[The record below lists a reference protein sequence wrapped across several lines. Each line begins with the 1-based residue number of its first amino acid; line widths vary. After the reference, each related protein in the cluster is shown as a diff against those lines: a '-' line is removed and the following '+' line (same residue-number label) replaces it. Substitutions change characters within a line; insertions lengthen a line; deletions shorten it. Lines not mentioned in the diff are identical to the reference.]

1 MPRYHLLPVLALAF
15 AALAVPAAAQTPPMS
30 DADYLAKVT
39 TAAPAGLVKGATIL
53 QMQADGSMKTLQ
65 TGSNGFTCM
74 LAPPA
79 GDPMCADAN
88 AMAWVKALMTKTAPP
103 NLVGFVYML
112 AGDNGASNT
121 DPYASAKTADN
132 NWIVTGSHVMIV
144 GPAVKSMGYPMGPA
158 ADATRPYVMWADTPY
173 VHLMIPVGATPT
185 TTAAPQ

>member
-103 NLVGFVYML
+103 DAIGFVYML

-121 DPYASAKTADN
+121 DPYARVKTADN
-132 NWIVTGSHVMIV
+132 HWILTGSHVMIV
-144 GPAVKSMGYPMGPA
+144 GPAVKGMGYPA
-158 ADATRPYVMWADTPY
+158 TADADPAKPYVMWADTPY
-173 VHLMIPVGATPT
+173 AHLMIPVGMAPM
-185 TTAAPQ
+185 ASAPQ